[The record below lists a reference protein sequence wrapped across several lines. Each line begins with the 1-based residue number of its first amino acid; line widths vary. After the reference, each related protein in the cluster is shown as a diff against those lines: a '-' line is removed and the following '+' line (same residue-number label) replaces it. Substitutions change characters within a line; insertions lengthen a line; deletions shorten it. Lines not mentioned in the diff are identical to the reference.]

1 MALIVALDT
10 EGRIYYSIT
19 QANTD
24 QNVMLAFL
32 MHLVELL
39 DLENPSWRNDTVIL
53 LDGAKY
59 HSGLELR
66 DYMRKL
72 ELSVIWSAP
81 YSYDTAPIELVF
93 AHLKFGEL
101 NEEEFPTG
109 KKVSIEIIILTE

>member
-1 MALIVALDT
+1 M
-10 EGRIYYSIT
+10 Y
-19 QANTD
+19 
-24 QNVMLAFL
+24 
-32 MHLVELL
+32 LVELL

-59 HSGLELR
+59 HTGVDLR

-101 NEEEFPTG
+101 NPEEFPTG
-109 KKVSIEIIILTE
+109 KKVSIEISILTQ

>member
-1 MALIVALDT
+1 
-10 EGRIYYSIT
+10 
-19 QANTD
+19 
-24 QNVMLAFL
+24 MLAFL
-32 MHLVELL
+32 MYLVELL

-59 HSGLELR
+59 HTGVDLR

-109 KKVSIEIIILTE
+109 KKVSIEISILNQ